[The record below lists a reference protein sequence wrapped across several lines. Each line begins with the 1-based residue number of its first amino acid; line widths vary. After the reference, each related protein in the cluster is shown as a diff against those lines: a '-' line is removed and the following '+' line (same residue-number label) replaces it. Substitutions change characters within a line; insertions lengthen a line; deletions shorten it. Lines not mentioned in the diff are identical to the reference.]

1 MKRLNRSR
9 KNSIIGGVCGGL
21 GDYFGLDPVLIRIV
35 WLILIV
41 FGGMGL
47 LLYLIAWII
56 IPLQIPEEIAM
67 AKAKDK
73 EEDTGAGRFWWGLV
87 LMVIGVILWGSQ
99 YNLVHWPVIPGI
111 RYYSRDLV
119 PLAMVLIGI
128 YILYNFGHQPQ
139 GAELVSGR
147 RLFRSRDDQKV
158 AGVCAG
164 IADYFNVDPTL
175 IRVLW
180 VVGCF
185 FYGVTV
191 LLYITL
197 LFILPYKAAEEA

>member
-9 KNSIIGGVCGGL
+9 KNNIIGGVCGGL
-21 GDYFGLDPVLIRIV
+21 GEYFMLDPVIIRLV

-47 LLYLIAWII
+47 LLYLIAWFI
-56 IPLQIPEEIAM
+56 IPLQNPDQAPDK
-67 AKAKDK
+67 KAK
-73 EEDTGAGRFWWGLV
+73 EEDAGAGRFWWGLV
-87 LMVIGVILWGSQ
+87 LVVIGVILWGSQ
-99 YNLVHWPVIPGI
+99 YSLVHWPVIPGI
-111 RYYSRDLV
+111 RIYSRDLV
-119 PLAMVLIGI
+119 PLAMVLVGI
-128 YILYNFGHQPQ
+128 YILYNFGHQPH

-147 RLFRSRDDQKV
+147 RLYRSRDDQKI

-164 IADYFNVDPTL
+164 VADYFGVDPTL

-185 FYGVTV
+185 FYGVAV
-191 LLYITL
+191 LLYLTL
-197 LFILPYKAAEEA
+197 LFILPYKPAEEA